1 MLKSQLSRA
10 FFKFCHGNHLV
21 YNTCWEDPRLDRV
34 ALNLKPGDRALV
46 ITSAGCNALDYALD
60 EPDRID
66 AVDVNPRQNALLE
79 LKLTAIRKLE
89 YAEFFDLFGRGRL
102 PEWPE
107 IYQGRLRSE
116 LTEPSRKY
124 WDRNGQFF
132 HGRGRQ
138 SFYFRGSAGTFA
150 WCMNAYIDRVA
161 NMRNHIEALL
171 TAGSL
176 ESQSD
181 IYFSQVKPKFWGPL
195 IRWTLRRDA
204 TWSLLGVPRAQR
216 WQLDRYYP
224 GGIVQ
229 FVEDRLDEVF
239 TKMVLADNYFWR
251 VYMTGQYTPDCCP
264 AYLQE
269 RNFERLKNGLVD
281 RIHLHN
287 KSVLEFVNEST
298 EPLTHLI
305 LLDHMDWLAERHH
318 DILQQQWQAI
328 VNRTVD
334 GARLL
339 WRSAALQVEFVD
351 PLEVTVEGQRV
362 RLGDLLEYHTEL
374 AERLHLQDR
383 VNTYGSF
390 YVADLRHPSS
400 SRESQKSQH
409 EHSGTPE
416 DSLSPHAL
424 TDSR

>member
-1 MLKSQLSRA
+1 
-10 FFKFCHGNHLV
+10 
-21 YNTCWEDPRLDRV
+21 
-34 ALNLKPGDRALV
+34 
-46 ITSAGCNALDYALD
+46 
-60 EPDRID
+60 
-66 AVDVNPRQNALLE
+66 
-79 LKLTAIRKLE
+79 
-89 YAEFFDLFGRGRL
+89 
-102 PEWPE
+102 
-107 IYQGRLRSE
+107 
-116 LTEPSRKY
+116 
-124 WDRNGQFF
+124 
-132 HGRGRQ
+132 
-138 SFYFRGSAGTFA
+138 
-150 WCMNAYIDRVA
+150 
-161 NMRNHIEALL
+161 
-171 TAGSL
+171 
-176 ESQSD
+176 
-181 IYFSQVKPKFWGPL
+181 
-195 IRWTLRRDA
+195 
-204 TWSLLGVPRAQR
+204 
-216 WQLDRYYP
+216 
-224 GGIVQ
+224 
-229 FVEDRLDEVF
+229 
-239 TKMVLADNYFWR
+239 MVLADNYFWR